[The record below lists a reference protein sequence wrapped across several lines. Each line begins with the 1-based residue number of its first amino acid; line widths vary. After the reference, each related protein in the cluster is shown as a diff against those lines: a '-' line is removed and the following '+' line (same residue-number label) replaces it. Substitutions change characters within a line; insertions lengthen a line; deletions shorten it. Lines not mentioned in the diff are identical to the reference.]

1 MSDSIFLFLFISMV
15 TTVIGAVPLG
25 LVNLSVMDA
34 ALKNNSRGAVHIA
47 HGASLVEIFF
57 ALVALLAGAKLSPVL
72 QGNQVVHY
80 FIFAVL
86 LISGLFFWFKK
97 NKEKI
102 RTETQKSFGFL
113 KGVLLNIVSI
123 QVLLFWLLAATVLSS
138 KQGLPDKFTEVLFFL
153 TGVWLAKLGVLKG
166 YAFLATKVATHAEK
180 FSANTN
186 RIIGIVLIGVAI
198 VQFVSF

>member
-1 MSDSIFLFLFISMV
+1 MSDSIFLFLFISMAA
-15 TTVIGAVPLG
+15 TVIGAIPLG

-34 ALKNNSRGAVHIA
+34 ALKNDSRGAVQIA

-72 QGNQVVHY
+72 EGNQVVHY
-80 FIFAVL
+80 FVFAVL
-86 LISGLFFWFKK
+86 LVSGLLFWFKK

-138 KQGLPDKFTEVLFFL
+138 KQGLPGTFPEVLFFL
-153 TGVWLAKLGVLKG
+153 SGVWLAKMAVLKS

-198 VQFVSF
+198 VQFVKF

>member
-1 MSDSIFLFLFISMV
+1 MSDSIFLFLFISMAA
-15 TTVIGAVPLG
+15 TVIGAVPLG

-34 ALKNNSRGAVHIA
+34 ALKNNSRGAVQIA
-47 HGASLVEIFF
+47 HGASLVEILF
-57 ALVALLAGAKLSPVL
+57 ALVALLAGAKLSPL
-72 QGNQVVHY
+72 FEGNQVVHY

-86 LISGLFFWFKK
+86 LISGLFFWFKT
-97 NKEKI
+97 NKDKTMKEHG
-102 RTETQKSFGFL
+102 SSLGLL

-123 QVLLFWLLAATVLSS
+123 QVLLFWFLAATILST
-138 KQGLPDKFTEVLFFL
+138 KQWLPNSFPEVLFFL
-153 TGVWLAKLGVLKG
+153 TGVWLAKMGVLKG

-198 VQFVSF
+198 VQFVKF